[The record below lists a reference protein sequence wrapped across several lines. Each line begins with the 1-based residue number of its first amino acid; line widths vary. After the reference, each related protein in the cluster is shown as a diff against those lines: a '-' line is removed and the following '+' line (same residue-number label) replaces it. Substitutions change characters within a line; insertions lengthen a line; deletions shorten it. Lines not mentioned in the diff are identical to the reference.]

1 MIEEVVV
8 KKKYCDWCGKS
19 EDDVE
24 SFYFFVRYMDSHG
37 NNDDTKYHIE
47 LCRKCQY
54 EAYEILK
61 NHRSEK

>member
-24 SFYFFVRYMDSHG
+24 SFYFFRSVYGLS
-37 NNDDTKYHIE
+37 
-47 LCRKCQY
+47 RK
-54 EAYEILK
+54 K
-61 NHRSEK
+61 